1 VGCERRKSRLCRGEE
16 ERAEAFFL
24 RERRRTRQIH
34 SRDARAASAPKTS
47 VGPSKYELQGP
58 TVWPELSDVSS

>member
-16 ERAEAFFL
+16 EGAEAFFPPPSDDEL
-24 RERRRTRQIH
+24 GRSKAAMREQQAQTN
-34 SRDARAASAPKTS
+34 S

-58 TVWPELSDVSS
+58 TV